1 MSSGLV
7 LRKPRGWYKRGNID
21 LRGAETAMGDEKQRE
36 ADRLAEERLE
46 LIPRSVRDKLDR
58 AGLKVHLKEWQA
70 LSMAER
76 EHLRDL
82 PCASAAEVARYAAEV
97 ERLVE
102 RVAGRSPER
111 LKRRE
116 PL

>member
-1 MSSGLV
+1 M
-7 LRKPRGWYKRGNID
+7 REMTPRRTD
-21 LRGAETAMGDEKQRE
+21 QQ
-36 ADRLAEERLE
+36 AEERLE
-46 LIPRSVRDKLDR
+46 LMPRSVRDKLDR

-82 PCASAAEVARYAAEV
+82 ACASAPEVARYAAEV

-102 RVAGRSPER
+102 RVAGRPPER
-111 LKRRE
+111 LKPRG
-116 PL
+116 PLEAQN

>member
-1 MSSGLV
+1 MREMTP
-7 LRKPRGWYKRGNID
+7 RKTD
-21 LRGAETAMGDEKQRE
+21 Q
-36 ADRLAEERLE
+36 LAEEQLE
-46 LIPRSVRDKLDR
+46 LMPRSVRDKLDR